1 MIIKNLLAQGVKKM
15 KSRFLNAS
23 LVALAVALS
32 ANSLGCT
39 ASAEAAPPTQPTTS
53 SSQPAQTAQT
63 VQFADAT
70 DLPALA
76 KTYPFLADTL
86 QEIVSSNTDA
96 AVPDTVRVAT
106 LNTPDKKS
114 DLLFVSFNGPNYCG
128 SGGCMT
134 DVYINSGNGYM
145 KAIGISAVE
154 PVYLTKTADSTL
166 NISFCAKEGRQ
177 EYAIRDGKIGQ
188 YKQIV
193 TPKTMTPA
201 CGAQ

>member
-1 MIIKNLLAQGVKKM
+1 MIIKNLILKGLKKM
-15 KSRFLNAS
+15 NSRFLNVS

-32 ANSLGCT
+32 ANTLGC
-39 ASAEAAPPTQPTTS
+39 ANAAESAPPQPATTS
-53 SSQPAQTAQT
+53 SQAAQTAQT
-63 VQFADAT
+63 VQFKDAT

-76 KTYPFLADTL
+76 KKFPFLAGTL

-96 AVPDTVRVAT
+96 AVPDAVRIANLT
-106 LNTPDKKS
+106 TPDKKS

-128 SGGCMT
+128 SGGCMM

-188 YKQIV
+188 YKEVI
-193 TPKTMTPA
+193 TPKVMTPA
-201 CGAQ
+201 CGPQ